1 MINFLGA
8 KRDGAVNL
16 NNLEQ
21 SSIILHLESTEKEG
35 AIHELLSR
43 APVFREVRDIQA
55 LEKEIL
61 SREREMST
69 GLGRGVAI
77 SHGEVPELPK
87 VVVALGLSEKGISFD
102 AIDGHPVHILFIVV
116 NSQKKS
122 AEYLE
127 LLSSL
132 IKLMRDG
139 EVRNGIRCCSCS
151 SEVEELLL
159 AASAAV

>member
-1 MINFLGA
+1 MNWH
-8 KRDGAVNL
+8 
-16 NNLEQ
+16 NLEQ
-21 SSIILHLESTEKEG
+21 SSIILQLESTEKEA

-43 APVFREVRDIQA
+43 APIFGKVRDLPA
-55 LEKEIL
+55 LEKAIL
-61 SREREMST
+61 SREKVMST

-77 SHGEVPELPK
+77 SHGEVPEIRK
-87 VVVALGLSEKGISFD
+87 VVIALGLSEKGINFD

-116 NSQKKS
+116 NSKFKR

-127 LLSSL
+127 ILSNL

-151 SEVEELLL
+151 SEVEKLLRVAF
-159 AASAAV
+159 AAT

>member
-1 MINFLGA
+1 MNW
-8 KRDGAVNL
+8 KS
-16 NNLEQ
+16 LEQ
-21 SSIILHLESTEKEG
+21 NSIILHLESTEKEA

-43 APVFREVRDIQA
+43 APVFREVRDIRA
-55 LEKEIL
+55 LEKAIL
-61 SREREMST
+61 SRERDMST

-87 VVVALGLSEKGISFD
+87 VVIALGLSEKGISFD
-102 AIDGHPVHILFIVV
+102 AIDGDPVHILFIVV
-116 NSQKKS
+116 NSKNKR

-127 LLSSL
+127 VLSGL

-139 EVRNGIRCCSCS
+139 EVRNGIRCCTCS

-159 AASAAV
+159 SASAAV